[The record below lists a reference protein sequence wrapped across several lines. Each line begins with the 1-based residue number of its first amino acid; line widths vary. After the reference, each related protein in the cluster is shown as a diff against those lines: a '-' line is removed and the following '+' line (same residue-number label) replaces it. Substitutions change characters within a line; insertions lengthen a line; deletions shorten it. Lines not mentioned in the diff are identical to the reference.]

1 MTKTAKTDK
10 PIKAAAAKK
19 PRMLER
25 RFTTCNPDDMIGYY
39 TTERVLKTWTEDHAD
54 KATGEIV
61 SVERNEIIVER
72 GTLVTPELTA
82 SIRFAYNAGDITA
95 PITLSDQQRQ
105 AEEGEIR
112 WLQPFK
118 VTAEIGGKNR
128 KFLLVAQ
135 SAARAIDV
143 ARDWIELN
151 YKGTFGF
158 TAVAMLRDVIIIE
171 PEPVDAGDRDAGA
184 ADIEAEK
191 QYYKADVD
199 VTVRFM
205 ETGIDP
211 ETHNFTCIIRT
222 LNADTAKEEAAAW
235 VEKRVRDRQKGAEVK
250 DVRPTLIMAAPFA
263 CTEIISREFCEAY
276 RRSDDKQSKNQLD

>member
-19 PRMLER
+19 PRMLEQ

-39 TTERVLKTWTEDHAD
+39 TTERVLKTWTEDRVD

-61 SVERNEIIVER
+61 SVECVEIIAER
-72 GTLVTPELTA
+72 GILVTPELAA
-82 SIRFAYNAGDITA
+82 SIRFAYNAGDTTA

-105 AEEGEIR
+105 AEEGEIL

-118 VTAEIGGKNR
+118 VTAEIGGKSR

-171 PEPVDAGDRDAGA
+171 PEDVDAGA

-205 ETGIDP
+205 EAGVDP
-211 ETHNFTCIIRT
+211 ETHNFTCIIKT

-263 CTEIISREFCEAY
+263 CTEIISLEFCEAY
-276 RRSDDKQSKNQLD
+276 RRPDTNQ